1 VDPDPVNRPWVEWT
15 PARLD
20 PSEDTDKDK
29 TAVDWFETTSHEIDG
44 ARIQEAGERLKY
56 AFTRKRALFRQSV
69 KLYDVAC
76 IESEDFKQYKDP
88 QFKES
93 HEHPG
98 VFGTRYLLRDS
109 ANSCVPQTS
118 ESSVQTARFRLVPST
133 VQYAPIVQESDDKAK
148 IKENEELL
156 DMFER
161 VLPGVE
167 HALST
172 NETVQV
178 FVNDLTL
185 LGENETL
192 GNTSDN
198 AIKEYSSPFTDI
210 EYSKNKIISAIDWMP
225 DARFEKNKTVNI
237 KVVISAIDWMP
248 DARYIAFI
256 LTHYEYIYAH
266 YRCTY
271 IRLYLLDA

>member
-1 VDPDPVNRPWVEWT
+1 MNRPWVEWT

-161 VLPGVE
+161 VLPAVE

-178 FVNDLTL
+178 EKRPAYSVKETYVHCKETIFERVFLAIEHALSTYATVEVETYCAGFCQRPDTSGRQRDTGQYLACL
-185 LGENETL
+185 L
-192 GNTSDN
+192 
-198 AIKEYSSPFTDI
+198 
-210 EYSKNKIISAIDWMP
+210 
-225 DARFEKNKTVNI
+225 
-237 KVVISAIDWMP
+237 
-248 DARYIAFI
+248 
-256 LTHYEYIYAH
+256 
-266 YRCTY
+266 
-271 IRLYLLDA
+271 LLI

>member
-1 VDPDPVNRPWVEWT
+1 MKW
-15 PARLD
+15 
-20 PSEDTDKDK
+20 
-29 TAVDWFETTSHEIDG
+29 
-44 ARIQEAGERLKY
+44 
-56 AFTRKRALFRQSV
+56 
-69 KLYDVAC
+69 YDAAC

-133 VQYAPIVQESDDKAK
+133 VQYAPIVQESDEKAK

-161 VLPGVE
+161 VLPAVE

-178 FVNDLTL
+178 EKRPAYSVK
-185 LGENETL
+185 ETYVHCKRDHL
-192 GNTSDN
+192 
-198 AIKEYSSPFTDI
+198 
-210 EYSKNKIISAIDWMP
+210 
-225 DARFEKNKTVNI
+225 
-237 KVVISAIDWMP
+237 
-248 DARYIAFI
+248 
-256 LTHYEYIYAH
+256 
-266 YRCTY
+266 
-271 IRLYLLDA
+271 

>member
-1 VDPDPVNRPWVEWT
+1 
-15 PARLD
+15 
-20 PSEDTDKDK
+20 
-29 TAVDWFETTSHEIDG
+29 
-44 ARIQEAGERLKY
+44 
-56 AFTRKRALFRQSV
+56 
-69 KLYDVAC
+69 
-76 IESEDFKQYKDP
+76 
-88 QFKES
+88 
-93 HEHPG
+93 
-98 VFGTRYLLRDS
+98 
-109 ANSCVPQTS
+109 VPQTS

-192 GNTSDN
+192 GNTTDN

-225 DARFEKNKTVNI
+225 DAR
-237 KVVISAIDWMP
+237 
-248 DARYIAFI
+248 YIAFT